1 MAHNTSTPVTKAPSY
16 FISAGEPSGDLLG
29 GPLVA
34 ELAKQLPEHKPF
46 GVCGEHMLAAGV
58 EAIEHIDNLS
68 VMGFA
73 EVIAHLPRI
82 LRIEKAIMAEIER
95 RQPEVAILIDYPG
108 LHLRMAAKIR
118 GMGIKVVQYVAPQL
132 WAWGQNRTEKL
143 KRVTDLVLGIMP
155 FEEQFFLDREVNY
168 RYVGTPQ
175 VERAEKATLYDFQKP
190 FAHDT
195 GPLIGFFPGSRLS
208 ELRRI
213 LPKIAAIYKEMAA
226 GGKDE
231 SLRFVLSIAPYLG
244 AGKVSEVIAESFPNA
259 EPQPAEVMEWDIVPG
274 QLKAVR
280 GRSLDLMKTCST
292 ALVTSGTATLECA
305 LVGTP
310 MAVIY
315 VTSPLTYAI
324 GKRVVKLP
332 HISLVNLV
340 AERGLVR
347 EFVQEFEPATVAE
360 HLGQL
365 TLQPRLREQAHK
377 ELTALS
383 GRLKGNLAHHA
394 ATEIR
399 NLLLPS

>member
-1 MAHNTSTPVTKAPSY
+1 MSSSPSY

-29 GPLVA
+29 APLVKAMA
-34 ELAKQLPEHKPF
+34 EQLPHLKPF
-46 GVCGEHMLAAGV
+46 GVCGDNMIAADV

-82 LRIEKAIMAEIER
+82 WRIKKAILAEIER

-108 LHLRMAAKIR
+108 LHLRMAADIR
-118 GMGIKVVQYVAPQL
+118 AMGIKVVQYVAPQL
-132 WAWGQNRTEKL
+132 WAWGEKRTEKL

-155 FEEQFFLDREVNY
+155 FEEAFFKERQVNY
-168 RYVGTPQ
+168 HYVGTPQ
-175 VERAEKATLYDFQKP
+175 VERAAKAVNYP
-190 FAHDT
+190 FATPFPDDR
-195 GPLIGFFPGSRLS
+195 PIIGFFPGSRLS

-213 LPKIAAIYKEMAA
+213 LPKIAEIY
-226 GGKDE
+226 GQ
-231 SLRFVLSIAPYLG
+231 LRQENAYNFTLSIAPYLRPEQV
-244 AGKVSEVIAESFPNA
+244 ADVVRESFAAAQVPLPA
-259 EPQPAEVMEWDIVPG
+259 QPPSDDRSEWPIEPG
-274 QLKAVR
+274 RFLAVR
-280 GRSLDLMKTCST
+280 GRSLDLMKTCAT

-347 EFVQEFEPATVAE
+347 EFVQEFKAIEVAE
-360 HLGQL
+360 HLAAL
-365 TLQPRLREQAHK
+365 TTDAPLRERSHR
-377 ELTALS
+377 ELTALTA
-383 GRLKGNLAHHA
+383 RLQGDLAHHA
-394 ATEIR
+394 AQRIHQ
-399 NLLLPS
+399 LLTSA

>member
-1 MAHNTSTPVTKAPSY
+1 MPNQPSY

-29 GPLVA
+29 GPLVKALAA
-34 ELAKQLPEHKPF
+34 ELPEHSPF
-46 GVCGEHMLAAGV
+46 GVCGEHMQAAGV
-58 EAIEHIDNLS
+58 EVIEHIDNLS

-82 LRIEKAIMAEIER
+82 WRIKRALLAEIER
-95 RQPEVAILIDYPG
+95 RRPAVAILIDYPG
-108 LHLRMAAKIR
+108 LHLRMAADIR
-118 GMGIKVVQYVAPQL
+118 AMGIKVVQYVAPQL

-155 FEEQFFLDREVNY
+155 FEEKFFLDRQVNY
-168 RYVGTPQ
+168 QYVGTPQ
-175 VERAEKATLYDFQKP
+175 VDRAAAAKAYEFTPP
-190 FAHDT
+190 FANDK
-195 GPLIGFFPGSRLS
+195 PIIGFFPGSRLS

-213 LPKIAAIYKEMAA
+213 LPKVAAIYRLLEPRGDAN
-226 GGKDE
+226 
-231 SLRFVLSIAPYLG
+231 FVLSLAPYLRPHKV
-244 AGKVSEVIAESFPNA
+244 AEAVSEAFSAAGLAAP
-259 EPQPAEVMEWDIVPG
+259 PATKATEQWDIVPG
-274 QLKAVR
+274 RFKAIR
-280 GRSLDLMKTCST
+280 GRSLDLMATCAT

-315 VTSPLTYAI
+315 VTSPMTYAI

-347 EFVQEFEPATVAE
+347 EFVQEFKDDEVAE
-360 HLGQL
+360 HLAAL
-365 TLQPRLREQAHK
+365 TADDALRATAQR

-383 GRLKGNLAHHA
+383 AKLKGDLAHHA
-394 ATEIR
+394 AKAIHKLVAEG
-399 NLLLPS
+399 